1 MKLSEI
7 VRSYR
12 KEHGLSM
19 DAMARACHVSK
30 PYISMLENEKNVKT
44 GEPIQPKAV
53 TLVKIANAMGI
64 TIDTLVRMMDDDITV
79 KFDAP
84 KLNDEELQLIAEF
97 RKLNAVGRASAIGVV
112 HAYTLMSEYAKKEGQ
127 KAVLG

>member
-7 VRSYR
+7 ISSYR

-19 DAMARACHVSK
+19 DAMAQLCQVTK
-30 PYISMLENEKNVKT
+30 PYISMLENEKNTKT

-53 TLVKIANAMGI
+53 TLVKIAKGMGI
-64 TIDTLVRMMDDDITV
+64 SIDALVRMMDDDIVV
-79 KFDAP
+79 KFESP
-84 KLNDEELQLIAEF
+84 KYTDEEQQLIAEF

-112 HAYTLMSEYAKKEGQ
+112 HAYTLMSEYAKKEKSEATFG
-127 KAVLG
+127 